1 VVVDDDGAL
10 DVSATFVFDVDFDDE
25 DKGGVKVHGAVFD
38 NDHVNGNVN
47 LNVDVDLRGYLV
59 RTRSKRRAPVAS

>member
-10 DVSATFVFDVDFDDE
+10 DVSA
-25 DKGGVKVHGAVFD
+25 KGGVKVHGAVFD

-47 LNVDVDLRGYLV
+47 LDVDVDLRGYLV